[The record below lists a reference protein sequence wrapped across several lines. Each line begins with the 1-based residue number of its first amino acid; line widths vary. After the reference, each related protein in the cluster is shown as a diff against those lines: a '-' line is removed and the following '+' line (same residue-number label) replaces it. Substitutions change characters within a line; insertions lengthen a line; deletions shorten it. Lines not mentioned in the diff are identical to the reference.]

1 MILTHHPEKNQFTIM
16 PNDIHQVG
24 AFSHK
29 EMVEPIAV
37 AVSPRGEFVVVDN
50 GVGILVFDQC
60 GKLIRNCH
68 KSQSND
74 GKNLL

>member
-1 MILTHHPEKNQFTIM
+1 MCMYRRTQPFKVI
-16 PNDIHQVG
+16 DIYFKVG

-68 KSQSND
+68 KS
-74 GKNLL
+74 

>member
-1 MILTHHPEKNQFTIM
+1 
-16 PNDIHQVG
+16 
-24 AFSHK
+24 
-29 EMVEPIAV
+29 MVEPIAV